1 VTQRPSASEI
11 ADGVQAGE
19 TTAAAVLALTRRAV
33 EAADP
38 RLNAFVHLDWERAA
52 AAAAAV
58 DRSVAAG
65 ALLPL
70 AGVPFAVKDLQD
82 CAGMPTGYGSLVC
95 QSDEAARASAP
106 AVARLEEAGAIAI
119 GKAATAEFGMD
130 VITET
135 RVAGTTRN
143 PWCLSQTPGGSSG
156 GSAAAVAAGLVPLAT
171 ATDEGGSIRVPAAF
185 CGLVGLKPTRGLVAR
200 PSWLSELDTS
210 FALCITVRDA
220 ARVLDV
226 VSDGE
231 TSFEQALEEPG
242 DTRARIAWSGD
253 LGHAIVDAEVLA
265 LARTAAE
272 RLAES
277 AATTLERL
285 DRTIPTGFSSWLV
298 LVCSRFERE
307 MSGRG
312 IWPDRAG
319 ELCAST
325 REALELGAAI
335 RAQEQDA
342 AREAVAEASEI
353 LDEVLTEFDVLLTPT
368 VACTAWGASDPPP
381 HDIDGR
387 AIPRGGA
394 EPFTMLANLTG
405 LPAITIPAGLTRS
418 GLPVGLQIHGRKG
431 ADGQL
436 LRLAR
441 LLERDRPWP
450 RTVGADARLK
460 MDV

>member
-1 VTQRPSASEI
+1 VTYRPSASEI
-11 ADGVQAGE
+11 AAGVHAGE

-33 EAADP
+33 EAADR
-38 RLNAFVHLDWERAA
+38 RLNAFVHLDWERAD

-95 QSDEAARASAP
+95 QGGDVMRASAP

-119 GKAATAEFGMD
+119 GKTATAEFGMD
-130 VITET
+130 VITDT
-135 RVAGTTRN
+135 RVGGTTRN
-143 PWCLSQTPGGSSG
+143 PWCLATTPGGSSG
-156 GSAAAVAAGLVPLAT
+156 GSAAAVAAGLVPIAT

-185 CGLVGLKPTRGLVAR
+185 CGLVGLKPTSGLVAQ
-200 PSWLSELDTS
+200 PSRLSEFDTS
-210 FALCITVRDA
+210 FAVCLSVRDA

-226 VSDGE
+226 LTDGE
-231 TSFEQALEEPG
+231 TSFEKALDGPG
-242 DTRARIAWSGD
+242 DGRARIAWSAD

-265 LARTAAE
+265 LARAAAA

-277 AATTLERL
+277 ADTTVEHVNC
-285 DRTIPTGFSSWLV
+285 TIPSGFSSWLV
-298 LVCSRFERE
+298 LVCSRFLRE
-307 MSGRG
+307 MSTRG

-319 ELCAST
+319 DLCAST
-325 REALELGAAI
+325 REALEFGAAI
-335 RAQEQDA
+335 TEQEREA

-353 LDEVLTEFDVLLTPT
+353 LGEVLTQFDVLLTPT

-381 HDIDGR
+381 HEIDGR
-387 AIPRGGA
+387 TIPRGGA
-394 EPFTMLANLTG
+394 EPFTLLANLTG

-418 GLPVGLQIHGRKG
+418 GLPVGLQIHARKG

-450 RTVGADARLK
+450 RTVGADPRLK